1 MDVMDF
7 AKLVLEQV
15 PYEPTSQQIELIAAL
30 ARFCSRATPSDSVFL
45 LNGYAGTG
53 KTSLCSALVRALNGV
68 GIGTVLLAPTG
79 RAAKV
84 FSAFAGQQA
93 YTIHRRIYNVGGN
106 GITQSRVVR
115 VAENRSHNT
124 IFIVDEASMIGGDS
138 ASSSL
143 LEDLVH
149 YVYSGVNCRLIL
161 LGDTAQLPPVGCTES
176 PAMSAKVLHDIGLR
190 VTRVVL
196 TATVRQAKDS
206 GILYNATWLR
216 KAMRQQQ
223 LPVPKLTASPFP
235 DVQVVEAYDLEEM
248 LTHSYA
254 EHGVLD
260 TILITRSNR
269 RATEFNMAVRATV
282 LYYEE
287 ELRVDEI
294 LLIGKND
301 YFWTKDIK
309 GLDFIANGD
318 MAIVEEVY
326 GTETRYDRRFADVRL
341 RLPDRNVVVECKIML
356 DTLVSSDA
364 SVTSQSMR
372 ELFDAVMADTED
384 APEKETDSQ
393 RVVRAMKSPY
403 FNALQVK
410 YGYAV
415 TCHKAQGG
423 QWSDVYVDLGYIP
436 PEAMGMD
443 FYRWLY
449 TSVTRATK
457 RLYLFNPTVEI
468 R

>member
-1 MDVMDF
+1 
-7 AKLVLEQV
+7 
-15 PYEPTSQQIELIAAL
+15 
-30 ARFCSRATPSDSVFL
+30 
-45 LNGYAGTG
+45 
-53 KTSLCSALVRALNGV
+53 
-68 GIGTVLLAPTG
+68 
-79 RAAKV
+79 
-84 FSAFAGQQA
+84 
-93 YTIHRRIYNVGGN
+93 
-106 GITQSRVVR
+106 
-115 VAENRSHNT
+115 
-124 IFIVDEASMIGGDS
+124 
-138 ASSSL
+138 
-143 LEDLVH
+143 
-149 YVYSGVNCRLIL
+149 
-161 LGDTAQLPPVGCTES
+161 
-176 PAMSAKVLHDIGLR
+176 

-287 ELRVDEI
+287 ELRADEI

-301 YFWTKDIK
+301 YFWTKNIK
-309 GLDFIANGD
+309 GVDFIANGD

-372 ELFDAVMADTED
+372 ELFDAVMADPEGT
-384 APEKETDSQ
+384 PEKETDSQ

>member
-1 MDVMDF
+1 
-7 AKLVLEQV
+7 
-15 PYEPTSQQIELIAAL
+15 
-30 ARFCSRATPSDSVFL
+30 
-45 LNGYAGTG
+45 
-53 KTSLCSALVRALNGV
+53 
-68 GIGTVLLAPTG
+68 
-79 RAAKV
+79 
-84 FSAFAGQQA
+84 
-93 YTIHRRIYNVGGN
+93 
-106 GITQSRVVR
+106 
-115 VAENRSHNT
+115 
-124 IFIVDEASMIGGDS
+124 
-138 ASSSL
+138 
-143 LEDLVH
+143 
-149 YVYSGVNCRLIL
+149 
-161 LGDTAQLPPVGCTES
+161 
-176 PAMSAKVLHDIGLR
+176 
-190 VTRVVL
+190 
-196 TATVRQAKDS
+196 
-206 GILYNATWLR
+206 
-216 KAMRQQQ
+216 
-223 LPVPKLTASPFP
+223 VPKLTASPFP

-468 R
+468 K